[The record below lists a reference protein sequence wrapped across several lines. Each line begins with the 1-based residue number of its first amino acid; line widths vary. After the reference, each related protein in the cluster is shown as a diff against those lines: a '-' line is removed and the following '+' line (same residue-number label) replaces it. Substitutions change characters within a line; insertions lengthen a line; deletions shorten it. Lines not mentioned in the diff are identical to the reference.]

1 MSKGLLHIYCGDGK
15 GKTTAATGLAIRC
28 AGSGRKVLFV
38 RFLKND
44 KSSELKILETIDG
57 MDVLN
62 PDKEFGFYN
71 KLTEN
76 QKAEIKQVY
85 SAYWSKV
92 MDMVEQNDYDMLVID
107 EFISAYNHNII
118 NQNDALNYLKSRN
131 EQLEVVLTG
140 RDPKEAL
147 IDIADYVS
155 AIKKEKHPFDEG
167 IGARIGVEF

>member
-1 MSKGLLHIYCGDGK
+1 
-15 GKTTAATGLAIRC
+15 
-28 AGSGRKVLFV
+28 
-38 RFLKND
+38 
-44 KSSELKILETIDG
+44 
-57 MDVLN
+57 
-62 PDKEFGFYN
+62 
-71 KLTEN
+71 
-76 QKAEIKQVY
+76 
-85 SAYWSKV
+85 